1 MTGLMVDKLVIG
13 SRGSELALW
22 QAEWVKKELHNAYQ
36 EIRIELKTIKTMGDL
51 VLDKPLPLIGGK
63 GVFTKEIEHALLEKK
78 IDVAVHSC
86 KDLPTEMTEDLV
98 IGAVPIRE
106 TPSDVLITA
115 EGIGLDAMKPNSVIA
130 SGSIRRTAQLLYY
143 RKDLTTTDI
152 RGNVPTRLRKFKES
166 KWAGLI
172 LAYSGLKRLGL
183 IDGNCVI
190 LDHKNMLPAVAQGA
204 LALQIRAGDTQISET
219 ISVLNDKDSS
229 DAVTAERSLLRR
241 LEGGCQ
247 IPIGAISTVEDNELT
262 IEAQITNTNG
272 IDAVRNK
279 LSGHRDNAEQ
289 LGIELAETLLRDGGE
304 EILSEIKE
312 HINSDLI
319 SEA

>member
-1 MTGLMVDKLVIG
+1 MTRLMVDKLVIG

-63 GVFTKEIEHALLEKK
+63 GVFTKEIEHALLDKK

-130 SGSIRRTAQLLYY
+130 AGSIRRTAQLL
-143 RKDLTTTDI
+143 
-152 RGNVPTRLRKFKES
+152 
-166 KWAGLI
+166 
-172 LAYSGLKRLGL
+172 
-183 IDGNCVI
+183 
-190 LDHKNMLPAVAQGA
+190 
-204 LALQIRAGDTQISET
+204 
-219 ISVLNDKDSS
+219 
-229 DAVTAERSLLRR
+229 
-241 LEGGCQ
+241 
-247 IPIGAISTVEDNELT
+247 
-262 IEAQITNTNG
+262 
-272 IDAVRNK
+272 
-279 LSGHRDNAEQ
+279 
-289 LGIELAETLLRDGGE
+289 
-304 EILSEIKE
+304 
-312 HINSDLI
+312 
-319 SEA
+319 